1 MPMANQKNISDLLD
15 LAAAEHVDI
24 EALVDVLR
32 NSTASG
38 RALQSLGSVINTD
51 DAEHLSKLQ
60 LIDIF
65 REL

>member
-38 RALQSLGSVINTD
+38 RALESLGSVINTD